1 MFWSYIVLG
10 IIAFVGGAASMYF
23 LFISYLMDDELD
35 EIKWRFVMG
44 CHSEEAEMMREL
56 FDAIKNGDYEV
67 MESDDDSAPTTSNT
81 TGGKDTDGDSKD

>member
-23 LFISYLMDDELD
+23 LLTSYLMDDELE
-35 EIKWRFVMG
+35 EIKWRIVMG
-44 CHSEEAEMMREL
+44 CHSEDAEMMREL

-67 MESDDDSAPTTSNT
+67 MESDDDSAPSASDTI
-81 TGGKDTDGDSKD
+81 GDKDTDGESKD